1 MTQFILQFKSLGSK
15 IITRMDFNSEKPA
28 TEFIELTKLDG
39 YKMYQYIQ
47 SGNNYVMTAEEL
59 ETKNIKFEKL
69 FREVKTWF
77 GLSKKNVTD
86 FLIMPN
92 RDFYYPHQFGSYLYI
107 FTKENRTKTDF
118 ENWLNKEFPSRF
130 GHIDETFSGLQ
141 NLMDK
146 DDYLI
151 ATNHD
156 LQHQFGVIGKK
167 SIVDQIISK
176 FKNANLSEFELED
189 YEETR

>member
-1 MTQFILQFKSLGSK
+1 
-15 IITRMDFNSEKPA
+15 MDFNSEKPA